1 MRRQFRKVCTLVL
14 LGLMTATGCA
24 PSQPFYFREDGDL
37 SHFIAHATD
46 LEEADV
52 EHERLAEVEHALPP
66 LTISNSEN
74 FKLWDLTLEDCI
86 SIALQ
91 NSKVIKNIGAQ
102 TRNIDQRSQT
112 STLDALLFRPEGV
125 TTIYDPAIFET
136 DPQTGVEAALSDFDA
151 QFSTQAF
158 YQKTDRPQNIN
169 TVAFPFVPVVLQQDL
184 AQVDIQMQ
192 KKTATG
198 MIMTARSQT
207 IYDNNNRGFG
217 RNLPSDYFQALEAE
231 AKMPLMRGR
240 GVAINRLPV
249 ILSRMRTDVS
259 LAEFEQA
266 VRGLMRDLEFTY
278 WDLNAQYRTLET
290 AKIGR
295 DSTLRSWRDTNVK
308 LSEGNATVQEE
319 AQAREQYFFFR
330 SQVET
335 ALRDVYSTENQL
347 RFLMGLAASDGRLI
361 RPADEPST
369 ARVDF
374 DWGEIHSE
382 ALVRS
387 ADLRRQK
394 WLIKQREIQLIAAR
408 NQLLPQFNVTAL
420 YRWLGLGDHYGLGQ
434 ERNGINFPNAG
445 SQAWDELTGGGYQ
458 EYRIGGE
465 FIPAKVG
472 ARRELSG
479 VRNAELAIAR
489 SRAQLEDMELNVSHT
504 MASAIRDLDTQYLL
518 AQTHFNRLGASER
531 EVNAVETVYREGA
544 AEAGKRPTLDLVLDA
559 QRRRANAQVDYF
571 RAVANYNKA
580 IAEVHLRKGSI
591 LEYNGV
597 QLAEGPWPKKA
608 YWDALGHARE
618 RDAGIYLNYG
628 HTRPKVMSRG
638 PINQDMDGDD
648 GTRGATP
655 ELFRGDGAPEVVEPQ
670 IDEPAPEPT
679 PAPVADAGERLQ
691 PLTRQNVNL
700 KGLSSNP
707 LRGVRTAGYEDYAD
721 SSYESQASAS
731 VDQADQPAA
740 GWKGT
745 QR

>member
-1 MRRQFRKVCTLVL
+1 MRRQLRKVCSLVL
-14 LGLMTATGCA
+14 LGLMAATGCA

-37 SHFIAHATD
+37 SHYLTHAID
-46 LEEADV
+46 IEAADV
-52 EHERLAEVEHALPP
+52 DQPQLAEVANALPP

-74 FKLWDLTLEDCI
+74 FKIWDLSVEDCL

-112 STLDALLFRPEGV
+112 STLDSLLFRPESV
-125 TTIYDPAIFET
+125 TTIYDPAIFES
-136 DPQTGVEAALSDFDA
+136 DPQTGVEAALSDFDT
-151 QFSTQAF
+151 QFTTQAF

-169 TVAFPFVPVVLQQDL
+169 QVAFPFVPVVLLQDL

-192 KKTATG
+192 KKSATG
-198 MIMTARSQT
+198 TIFTARSQT

-217 RNLPSDYFQALEAE
+217 RNLPSDWFQALEAE

-266 VRGLMRDLEFTY
+266 VRQLMRDLEFTY

-308 LSEGNATVQEE
+308 LSEGNATIQEE

-330 SQVET
+330 SQVEQS
-335 ALRDVYSTENQL
+335 LRDVYTTENQL

-361 RPADEPST
+361 RPSDEPST

-374 DWGEIHSE
+374 DWSEIHNE

-408 NQLLPQFNVTAL
+408 NQLLPQLNVTAM
-420 YRWLGLGDHYGLGQ
+420 YRWLGLGDHFGLGQ
-434 ERNGINFPNAG
+434 DRTGINFPNPG
-445 SQAWDELTGGGYQ
+445 SQAWDELTEGRYQ
-458 EYRIGGE
+458 ESKIGLE
-465 FIPAKVG
+465 FVPPKIG
-472 ARRELSG
+472 ARKELSG
-479 VRNAELAIAR
+479 VRNAELAVAR

-504 MASAIRDLDTQYLL
+504 LASAVRDLDTQYQL

-559 QRRRANAQVDYF
+559 QRRRANAQTDYF

-580 IAEVHLRKGSI
+580 IAEVHFRKGSL

-628 HTRPKVMSRG
+628 YTRPKVMSRG
-638 PINQDMDGDD
+638 PIRQDMDTDD

-655 ELFRGDGAPEVVEPQ
+655 KIFQGEEGK
-670 IDEPAPEPT
+670 EPAPEIDEPL
-679 PAPVADAGERLQ
+679 PAPKPAPIADAGNRLQ
-691 PLTRQNVNL
+691 PLTAADVKL
-700 KGLSSNP
+700 TGLGRNP
-707 LRGVRTAGYEDYAD
+707 LRGTVRNAGYEEPITA
-721 SSYESQASAS
+721 YESQASAS
-731 VDQADQPAA
+731 ADQADQPAA
-740 GWKGT
+740 GWKRT